1 MNKMNQT
8 QTRSPRKR
16 LLSLI
21 LAVILMIG
29 LLPISA
35 FATGDGYELSAGSRF
50 FIVNESDPT
59 GTDLGNF
66 VQLIG
71 QEFAAKGKPSSSVLP
86 IVYGQE
92 KDAEKGDI
100 VVKLD
105 SSLGEQ
111 SYKVSVGQKI
121 VVTGGDAA
129 GAFYGLTNLLQMFEK
144 NSLQDVTNT
153 PLVAER
159 SAYIDC
165 GRVYFSPEML
175 KALIK
180 TLAWNRMNTLYL
192 DFSNNNATRFFLD
205 EMKVTAGGQNYD
217 ITTARPS
224 DGKYLTQADM
234 VDIIKVAKQY
244 GVQIIPTFNSPGHI
258 GGLYSLNNSFFDKA
272 TTDDYDRSCGK
283 ITLDISKADAYA
295 FGQAVVKLYVD
306 FFAGQGCKSFNI
318 AADEATLGNV
328 KYDSTNATFVK
339 YVNELNTYIKGK
351 GMTTRMFN
359 DGIQNVTGDGIS
371 KDIIVLYWAPES
383 TAEALHKQGYQV
395 VNFSYGAGLYFAYG
409 ASWWVW
415 NQPVNTIYDGWTP
428 GVLNRNT
435 ADTYQY
441 NYVATEKTDPSNL
454 LGATFAVW
462 TDYAFTQ
469 SVSGDTIIT
478 RNSNDVVEKIQVVG
492 DRCWEN
498 ASTASYTTWKSGLTT
513 APGGINVSTHAIDG
527 TVLPAASGITAASQV
542 KILVEDANTGVSV
555 AVKGEE
561 GQKATVE
568 VKRITSGFTFDT
580 EAHVSY
586 NVTPAVDGKA
596 YTGEGTVTLPVPEDW
611 ATEASRIH
619 AYIIDN
625 GAVKL
630 ISGTLSGGKYTF
642 QVPHFSEM
650 GLVQLAEGAG
660 STENVTVAVGR
671 TSKAYDLTGDNLPSD
686 DTYSLGDIAS
696 YTVTT
701 AAGSWKVEGKANEIV
716 SGGKYAIGNG
726 SQYLTLN
733 DGTPGT
739 TTDSSKAA
747 VWTITKSG
755 SGYTIK
761 SDSYYLQH
769 SSNRLSVSTSS
780 SGSTW
785 YWSANDGFYFT
796 NYRTYYLTYS
806 NGWTVSRQSSARG
819 GGQPYTV
826 TVVPGGKTV
835 TFKGLNPGSTSVT
848 LGDTTY
854 SVTVVEKQNV
864 EIPIS
869 IIDYRADGLLF
880 DWTYNPKSGYADS
893 YRYGLVHGKAADWG
907 PTVGIGTSSKLNT
920 STGLYEVDGY
930 ASSNV
935 EQIEGTIIQK
945 TSNSNSNTTFYS
957 NSTDNNW
964 SRAGL
969 VQEKLG
975 ANGMPVY
982 TDAAVKYVAS
992 LLEAGYYNEMSGN
1005 CNSLIYNT
1013 FVASNGSRTIRNTSA
1028 SGFSENFKNA
1038 KTYANISNAYDLAWY
1053 LLNTIYQADT
1063 NMTTVTGTDKKEHS
1077 VPIYGMA
1084 VDAYKSIVLTDN
1096 GTGTYSFEAG
1106 YSGTKKDVRYDQESG
1121 TIYNGTNGG
1130 DESGFYPLENLGY
1143 EQPGLLTATSKVN
1156 NGAKNGGFTLRGES
1170 QFVYNKASN
1179 LYFTFTGDDD
1189 VYMYI
1194 NGVLALD
1201 LGGAHGR
1208 NNKTVNLN
1216 DLDPTKYGL
1225 KEGQVATFTFFYME
1239 RCSDASTFGIETN
1252 MELVQRAINVEKKA
1266 YDTSYANEY
1275 ASGTAVINRT
1285 TVAYDLIVTNKSNSP
1300 MSQIKLT
1307 DTDSLHSENGRE
1319 YGKAELGYGVTTP
1332 SVTPSTWADPEGRG
1346 TVALGQGNGYVLFI
1360 TDSTGTEV
1368 ANTRKSLSSLQ
1379 DLSNEIAGLT
1389 LPAGQSLHVR
1399 FLTATTKINDSKIL
1413 DYINTVEVS
1422 ATVGGQALSDK
1433 ASHELYSY
1441 NAKDT
1446 GRTYVVDFGLPLEIK
1461 GIFDTGAAKNIGEV
1475 SLSPKNEQ
1483 KYGTIDPKFNG
1494 YDTVLIYTLKANTTI
1509 NEPETITLDVVY
1521 KIGNSNIKLEKTLT
1535 IIPASN
1541 VYYEDSLAAFTN
1553 GKGAAKD
1560 AKWSIVDKDGNETT
1574 EGTAPTQ
1581 ALEQLGSSGIYGKD
1595 DAYNSSSMLSMGTAH
1610 KVTVT
1615 AAMLEAYNGD
1625 NKDNFAWPTA
1635 QFTFKGTGFD
1645 IISLTDNTSGAIMV
1659 TVEGVTDTTYK
1670 KNFLVNNYYG
1680 YKYDERSGEW
1690 GTVASSDSNAIYQ
1703 IPVMKVNGI
1712 PYGEYKVTIGVLYN
1726 SLFDKTGNSAYSFWL
1741 DAVRIYDPMGEYTGY
1756 TQDNEGYPQYIKLHD
1771 EVVKKTATPNGNA
1784 LFIDGAEKATIEQYT
1799 NLGPNNEV
1807 YLMKGQAITFKLT
1820 GTDVGKIA
1828 SVQIG
1833 AKAPK
1838 GAVELKVNDSVVVEK
1853 LSTATEM
1860 YYDITTLVTGGSYQV
1875 TITNTTGNILSLT
1888 NLKITYS
1895 EKGSVSLGTL
1905 NTQEQENAVS
1915 LVRALF
1921 TAPVATFSPETFQA
1935 DWGRAVR
1942 AGKRATLTVKTS
1954 ADVKSITVDGQAI
1967 TSYTTR
1973 TQRTGWGW
1981 WSPKVT
1987 YHVFTY
1993 TITAPAQTTD
2003 YAVCAVNAE
2012 GTASEAVTATL
2023 TVKPTTWWNWWF

>member
-1 MNKMNQT
+1 M
-8 QTRSPRKR
+8 
-16 LLSLI
+16 
-21 LAVILMIG
+21 
-29 LLPISA
+29 
-35 FATGDGYELSAGSRF
+35 
-50 FIVNESDPT
+50 
-59 GTDLGNF
+59 
-66 VQLIG
+66 
-71 QEFAAKGKPSSSVLP
+71 
-86 IVYGQE
+86 
-92 KDAEKGDI
+92 
-100 VVKLD
+100 
-105 SSLGEQ
+105 
-111 SYKVSVGQKI
+111 
-121 VVTGGDAA
+121 
-129 GAFYGLTNLLQMFEK
+129 
-144 NSLQDVTNT
+144 
-153 PLVAER
+153 
-159 SAYIDC
+159 
-165 GRVYFSPEML
+165 
-175 KALIK
+175 
-180 TLAWNRMNTLYL
+180 
-192 DFSNNNATRFFLD
+192 
-205 EMKVTAGGQNYD
+205 
-217 ITTARPS
+217 
-224 DGKYLTQADM
+224 
-234 VDIIKVAKQY
+234 
-244 GVQIIPTFNSPGHI
+244 
-258 GGLYSLNNSFFDKA
+258 
-272 TTDDYDRSCGK
+272 
-283 ITLDISKADAYA
+283 
-295 FGQAVVKLYVD
+295 
-306 FFAGQGCKSFNI
+306 
-318 AADEATLGNV
+318 
-328 KYDSTNATFVK
+328 
-339 YVNELNTYIKGK
+339 
-351 GMTTRMFN
+351 
-359 DGIQNVTGDGIS
+359 
-371 KDIIVLYWAPES
+371 
-383 TAEALHKQGYQV
+383 
-395 VNFSYGAGLYFAYG
+395 
-409 ASWWVW
+409 
-415 NQPVNTIYDGWTP
+415 
-428 GVLNRNT
+428 
-435 ADTYQY
+435 
-441 NYVATEKTDPSNL
+441 
-454 LGATFAVW
+454 
-462 TDYAFTQ
+462 
-469 SVSGDTIIT
+469 
-478 RNSNDVVEKIQVVG
+478 
-492 DRCWEN
+492 
-498 ASTASYTTWKSGLTT
+498 
-513 APGGINVSTHAIDG
+513 
-527 TVLPAASGITAASQV
+527 
-542 KILVEDANTGVSV
+542 
-555 AVKGEE
+555 
-561 GQKATVE
+561 
-568 VKRITSGFTFDT
+568 
-580 EAHVSY
+580 
-586 NVTPAVDGKA
+586 
-596 YTGEGTVTLPVPEDW
+596 TLPVPEGW
-611 ATEASRIH
+611 ATEDSRIR

-650 GLVQLAEGAG
+650 GLVQLAKGAG

-671 TSKAYDLTGDNLPSD
+671 TSKAYDLTGDNLPGDGTYKTD
-686 DTYSLGDIAS
+686 DGIAS
-696 YTVTT
+696 YTIATSTGEMT
-701 AAGSWKVEGKANEIV
+701 ATKATSIDSKTEYI
-716 SGGKYAIGNG
+716 IGNG
-726 SQYLTLN
+726 SQYLKLS
-733 DGTPGT
+733 GSSIRST
-739 TTDSSKAA
+739 TNLADATK
-747 VWTITKSG
+747 WTISSSG
-755 SGYTIK
+755 TGYTIK
-761 SDSYYLQH
+761 SDSYYLRH

-785 YWSANDGFYFT
+785 SWSANDGFSYSVSDWFGST
-796 NYRTYYLTYS
+796 TTYYLTYS
-806 NGWTVSRQSSARG
+806 TYSDGWTLSDYPTAANN
-819 GGQPYTV
+819 GQPYTTTAEKDGT
-826 TVVPGGKTV
+826 TVP
-835 TFKGLNPGSTSVT
+835 FKGLKVGTTSVT
-848 LGDTTY
+848 IGGTTY

-880 DWTYNPKSGYADS
+880 DWTYNPDSGYADS
-893 YRYGLVHGKAADWG
+893 YRYGLVHGKATGWG
-907 PTVGIGTSSKLNT
+907 ATVGSGATSKLNT
-920 STGLYEVDGY
+920 NTGLYEVDGY

-975 ANGMPVY
+975 TNGMPVY

-992 LLEAGYYNEMSGN
+992 LLKAGYYNEMSGN
-1005 CNSLIYNT
+1005 CNSLIYDT

-1028 SGFSENFKNA
+1028 DGFSDNFRNA
-1038 KTYANISNAYDLAWY
+1038 KTYANIKNAYDLAWY

-1063 NMTTVTGTDKKEHS
+1063 NMTTVAGTDGQTHS

-1106 YSGTKKDVRYDQESG
+1106 YSGTKKDVQYDRESG

-1143 EQPGLLTATSKVN
+1143 EQPGLLTTTSAVGATH
-1156 NGAKNGGFTLRGES
+1156 NGGFTLRGES
-1170 QFVYNKASN
+1170 QFVYNKDSN

-1194 NGVLALD
+1194 NGTLALD

-1208 NNKTVNLN
+1208 NSKTVNLN
-1216 DLDPTKYGL
+1216 DLDATKYGL

-1275 ASGTAVINRT
+1275 ASGTAVINGT

-1300 MSQIKLT
+1300 MTQIKLT
-1307 DTDSLHSENGRE
+1307 DTDSLGGNVTIGS
-1319 YGKAELGYGVTTP
+1319 GVDVSP
-1332 SVTPSTWADPEGRG
+1332 DVTPGASNDKG

-1379 DLSNEIAGLT
+1379 ALSDEIAGLT

-1399 FLTATTKINDSKIL
+1399 FLTAKTEINESKIL

-1446 GRTYVVDFGLPLEIK
+1446 GRTYVVDFGLPLKIE
-1461 GIFDTGAAKNIGEV
+1461 GIFDTGAQSNIGDV

-1483 KYGTIDPKFNG
+1483 KYGTVDPKFNG

-1521 KIGNSNIKLEKTLT
+1521 KIGNSDIKLEKTLT

-1541 VYYEDSLAAFTN
+1541 VYYEDSLAAFTD
-1553 GKGAAKD
+1553 GSGAASGAD
-1560 AKWSIVDKDGNETT
+1560 WSIV
-1574 EGTAPTQ
+1574 GTATDEQKSATQ

-1615 AAMLEAYNGD
+1615 ANMAANWEGD
-1625 NKDNFAWPTA
+1625 TTSAWPTA

-1645 IISLTDNTSGAIMV
+1645 IISLTDNTSGAI
-1659 TVEGVTDTTYK
+1659 TVNVYRGTDLTQK
-1670 KNFLVNNYYG
+1670 PCKRFAVDNYYG
-1680 YKYDERSGEW
+1680 YKLNADGSW
-1690 GTVASSDSNAIYQ
+1690 TTVSSTDSNALYQ
-1703 IPVMKVNGI
+1703 IPVIKVDELT
-1712 PYGEYKVTIGVLYN
+1712 YGEYTVVISVFYN
-1726 SLFDKTGNSAYSFWL
+1726 GLFDQTGNSKYNFWL
-1741 DAVRIYDPMGEYTGY
+1741 DAVRIYDPMGEYAGY

-1771 EVVKKTATPNGNA
+1771 EVVKGKATPDGETA
-1784 LFIDGAEKATIEQYT
+1784 KTLFIDGAENANIQQYASY
-1799 NLGPNNEV
+1799 GPNNEV
-1807 YLMKGQAITFKLT
+1807 YLMKGQAITFKIPAN
-1820 GTDVGKIA
+1820 DRIA
-1828 SVQIG
+1828 SIQIG
-1833 AKAPK
+1833 AKAPNGNTTMTVTGTK
-1838 GAVELKVNDSVVVEK
+1838 DTVLATEA

-1860 YYDITTLVTGGSYQV
+1860 YYKINVDVSTADQTVVIANKDGTG
-1875 TITNTTGNILSLT
+1875 ILSLT
-1888 NLKITYS
+1888 NLKITYETKPAEN
-1895 EKGSVSLGTL
+1895 EKVTL
-1905 NTQEQENAVS
+1905 AALDTQEQESAVN

-1954 ADVKSITVDGQAI
+1954 ADVESITVDGQSI

-1993 TITAPAQTTD
+1993 TTTAPAQTTD

>member
-35 FATGDGYELSAGSRF
+35 FATSASAQAGEDKAATQDSEFLRIFHLDCGRKYFTVSEIEGIIDQLAENHYTHIQLAFGNNGFRFLLNDMSVKANNKTYSSDDVKNAVTNGNTTYSNGKNTASTMLS
-50 FIVNESDPT
+50 E
-59 GTDLGNF
+59 TDMDT
-66 VQLIG
+66 II
-71 QEFAAKGKPSSSVLP
+71 AYAKGK
-86 IVYGQE
+86 
-92 KDAEKGDI
+92 DI
-100 VVKLD
+100 SIIPML
-105 SSLGEQ
+105 
-111 SYKVSVGQKI
+111 
-121 VVTGGDAA
+121 
-129 GAFYGLTNLLQMFEK
+129 
-144 NSLQDVTNT
+144 NT
-153 PLVAER
+153 PGHMDALVSAMMELNVGTQR
-159 SAYIDC
+159 SD
-165 GRVYFSPEML
+165 SEMSL
-175 KALIK
+175 TSDAQVEFIKALQQK
-180 TLAWNRMNTLYL
+180 Y
-192 DFSNNNATRFFLD
+192 
-205 EMKVTAGGQNYD
+205 
-217 ITTARPS
+217 ITYFAS
-224 DGKYLTQADM
+224 KGSKYYNL
-234 VDIIKVAKQY
+234 
-244 GVQIIPTFNSPGHI
+244 
-258 GGLYSLNNSFFDKA
+258 
-272 TTDDYDRSCGK
+272 
-283 ITLDISKADAYA
+283 
-295 FGQAVVKLYVD
+295 
-306 FFAGQGCKSFNI
+306 
-318 AADEATLGNV
+318 AADEYSFSGLSNTEYTVFA
-328 KYDSTNATFVK
+328 K
-339 YVNELNTYIKGK
+339 YVNEVAKMVK
-351 GMTTRMFN
+351 DAKMTPLAYN
-359 DGIQNVTGDGIS
+359 DGFLYSGKATSVPFDKDIVICYWAQDTNYASVTELHNAGFKILNNNDAWYYVLGDYLNFWAHPQWRYADAKEGIQKVPVTQAKNVADKEIPVVGSVLCCWCDGPHLSWADS
-371 KDIIVLYWAPES
+371 KDKVYDLIATMAKCNPD
-383 TAEALHKQGYQV
+383 
-395 VNFSYGAGLYFAYG
+395 YFTG
-409 ASWWVW
+409 KVKLSAS
-415 NQPVNTIYDGWTP
+415 D
-428 GVLNRNT
+428 
-435 ADTYQY
+435 
-441 NYVATEKTDPSNL
+441 
-454 LGATFAVW
+454 
-462 TDYAFTQ
+462 
-469 SVSGDTIIT
+469 
-478 RNSNDVVEKIQVVG
+478 
-492 DRCWEN
+492 
-498 ASTASYTTWKSGLTT
+498 
-513 APGGINVSTHAIDG
+513 
-527 TVLPAASGITAASQV
+527 
-542 KILVEDANTGVSV
+542 DATGVSV
-555 AVKGEE
+555 AVTGAK

-568 VKRITSGFTFDT
+568 VKKITSGFTFDT

-586 NVTPAVDGKA
+586 NVTPTVDGKA
-596 YTGEGTVTLPVPEDW
+596 YTGEGTVTLPVPEGW

-650 GLVQLAEGAG
+650 GLVQLAKGAG

-671 TSKAYDLTGDNLPSD
+671 TSKAYDLTGDNLPND
-686 DTYSLGDIAS
+686 GTYPLGDVAS

-701 AAGSWKVEGKANEIV
+701 AADSWKVEGKANPIT
-716 SGGKYAIGNG
+716 SGGKYVIGNG

-733 DGTPGT
+733 DDGTLGT
-739 TTDSSKAA
+739 IDDSSNAT
-747 VWTITKSG
+747 VWTITKS
-755 SGYTIK
+755 SDGYTIN
-761 SDSYYLQH
+761 SGSYYL
-769 SSNRLSVSTSS
+769 SRSSS
-780 SGSTW
+780 SGWSSYSLSASTISATW
-785 YWSANDGFYFT
+785 SWSANDGFYFT
-796 NYRTYYLTYS
+796 DYYGRYYYLTYS
-806 NGWTVSRQSSARG
+806 NGWTVSRYASTK
-819 GGQPYTV
+819 GQPYTA
-826 TVVPGGKTV
+826 TEVPGGKTV

-854 SVTVVEKQNV
+854 SVTVTEKQNV

-880 DWTYNPKSGYADS
+880 DWNYLQGDYSDS
-893 YRYGLVHGKAADWG
+893 YRYGLVHGKSGGYGYVVATKDS
-907 PTVGIGTSSKLNT
+907 T
-920 STGLYEVDGY
+920 TGLYTVDGNDS
-930 ASSNV
+930 AV
-935 EQIEGTIIQK
+935 EQIAGTKIEQ
-945 TSNSNSNTTFYS
+945 TGPVNSTYGTTFYTGNLD
-957 NSTDNNW
+957 NSW

-992 LLEAGYYNEMSGN
+992 LLKAGYYNKMSGN

-1063 NMTTVTGTDKKEHS
+1063 NMATVTGTDGQTHS

-1106 YSGTKKDVRYDQESG
+1106 YSNNPKYVDYDRTNG
-1121 TIYNGTNGG
+1121 TISQGTGG
-1130 DESGFYPLENLGY
+1130 TATVGFYPLDKLGY
-1143 EQPGLLTATSKVN
+1143 EQSGLLTKTSAIDSTH
-1156 NGAKNGGFTLRGES
+1156 NGSFTLRGES
-1170 QFVYNKASN
+1170 QFVYNKDSN

-1208 NNKTVNLN
+1208 NTKTVNLN
-1216 DLDPTKYGL
+1216 EVADKCGL
-1225 KEGQVATFTFFYME
+1225 VDGQVATFTFFYME
-1239 RCSDASTFGIETN
+1239 RCSDASTFGIKTN

-1275 ASGTAVINRT
+1275 ASGTAVINGT

-1300 MSQIKLT
+1300 MTQIKLT
-1307 DTDSLHSENGRE
+1307 DTDSLHSENGSE

-1332 SVTPSTWADPEGRG
+1332 SVTASTWIDPERRG

-1379 DLSNEIAGLT
+1379 ALSDEIAGLT

-1399 FLTATTKINDSKIL
+1399 FLTAKTEINESKIL

-1446 GRTYVVDFGLPLEIK
+1446 GRTYVVDFGLPLEIT
-1461 GIFDTGAAKNIGEV
+1461 GIFDEGARDNIGEV

-1483 KYGTIDPKFNG
+1483 KYGTVTIAPSGFG
-1494 YDTVLIYTLKANTTI
+1494 TTLTYTRTADKTI

-1521 KIGNSNIKLEKTLT
+1521 NIGNSKIKLEKTLT

-1541 VYYEDSLAAFTN
+1541 VYYEDSLATFTD
-1553 GKGAAKD
+1553 GSGAASGADWKL
-1560 AKWSIVDKDGNETT
+1560 VDSNGNENVTEDTT
-1574 EGTAPTQ
+1574 TTQ
-1581 ALEQLGSSGIYGKD
+1581 ALQQLGDKAIYGND
-1595 DAYNSSSMLSMGTAH
+1595 DAYNSSSKLSMGTAH

-1615 AAMLEAYNGD
+1615 SEMLAKWEKND
-1625 NKDNFAWPTA
+1625 TTSAWPTA
-1635 QFTFKGTGFD
+1635 SFTFTGTGFD
-1645 IISLTDNTSGAIMV
+1645 VISLTDNTSGAILVKV
-1659 TVEGVTDTTYK
+1659 TGAGADNSNYS
-1670 KNFLVNNYYG
+1670 KNYLVNNYYG
-1680 YKYDERSGEW
+1680 YKQVKNEDGRISW
-1690 GTVASSDSNAIYQ
+1690 VVSDSKEPNALYQ
-1703 IPVMKVNGI
+1703 IPVMKVDV
-1712 PYGEYKVTIGVLYN
+1712 PYGAYNVTIQVFYN
-1726 SLFDKTGNSAYSFWL
+1726 QIFDKTGGKQYNFWL
-1741 DAVRIYDPMGEYTGY
+1741 DAIRVYNPMGENGNSYY

-1771 EVVKKTATPNGNA
+1771 ALADGTAKPDDKTDKMV
-1784 LFIDGAEKATIEQYT
+1784 FIDGGSTADIATYA
-1799 NLGPNNEV
+1799 NYGPNNEV
-1807 YLMKGQAITFKLT
+1807 YLMKGQAITFKIPQNANV
-1820 GTDVGKIA
+1820 DSI
-1828 SVQIG
+1828 QIG
-1833 AKAPK
+1833 AKAPDGK
-1838 GAVELKVNDSVVVEK
+1838 TAKMVVNSSEPIELN
-1853 LSTATEM
+1853 TATEM
-1860 YYDITTLVTGGSYQV
+1860 YYTISSGADQFTISNTGDG
-1875 TITNTTGNILSLT
+1875 ILSLT
-1888 NLKITYS
+1888 NLKITYKTKPAEN
-1895 EKGSVSLGTL
+1895 EKVTL
-1905 NTQEQENAVS
+1905 AALDTQEQENAVN

-1954 ADVKSITVDGQAI
+1954 ADVESITVDGQSI

-2012 GTASEAVTATL
+2012 GTASEPITATL
-2023 TVKPTTWWNWWF
+2023 TVRPATWWNWWF

>member
-1 MNKMNQT
+1 M
-8 QTRSPRKR
+8 
-16 LLSLI
+16 
-21 LAVILMIG
+21 
-29 LLPISA
+29 
-35 FATGDGYELSAGSRF
+35 
-50 FIVNESDPT
+50 
-59 GTDLGNF
+59 
-66 VQLIG
+66 
-71 QEFAAKGKPSSSVLP
+71 
-86 IVYGQE
+86 
-92 KDAEKGDI
+92 
-100 VVKLD
+100 KLD

-561 GQKATVE
+561 GQKGSLTVDRLE
-568 VKRITSGFTFDT
+568 TSPNADAITAAGAEKS
-580 EAHVSY
+580 VSY

-596 YTGEGTVTLPVPEDW
+596 YTGEGTVTLPVPEGW

-660 STENVTVAVGR
+660 LTPGYVTVSEGGNKVITISGVNLAKDGTPFTTEDSSIATVTVTGQDESTEPDYTKETVSYSALAGYNNSWTKTEYFYKVGSNYYPVYAYREYYYGYYYYGYSTTDESSNVQQIGEGRNTTVDLYKETGTKTIPASTTITFHGVKAGAKTYANIGR
-671 TSKAYDLTGDNLPSD
+671 VRYE
-686 DTYSLGDIAS
+686 I
-696 YTVTT
+696 TVT
-701 AAGSWKVEGKANEIV
+701 EKAIV
-716 SGGKYAIGNG
+716 SGN
-726 SQYLTLN
+726 
-733 DGTPGT
+733 
-739 TTDSSKAA
+739 
-747 VWTITKSG
+747 TIE
-755 SGYTIK
+755 
-761 SDSYYLQH
+761 LP
-769 SSNRLSVSTSS
+769 VSI
-780 SGSTW
+780 
-785 YWSANDGFYFT
+785 
-796 NYRTYYLTYS
+796 
-806 NGWTVSRQSSARG
+806 V
-819 GGQPYTV
+819 
-826 TVVPGGKTV
+826 
-835 TFKGLNPGSTSVT
+835 
-848 LGDTTY
+848 
-854 SVTVVEKQNV
+854 
-864 EIPIS
+864 
-869 IIDYRADGLLF
+869 DYRADGLLF
-880 DWTYNPKSGYADS
+880 DYDVNDENPYSSYAYSLVRTYKGDS
-893 YRYGLVHGKAADWG
+893 L
-907 PTVGIGTSSKLNT
+907 
-920 STGLYEVDGY
+920 STGQNAIAGTTLEFPALAGHMKGNGTG
-930 ASSNV
+930 SNYWD
-935 EQIEGTIIQK
+935 K
-945 TSNSNSNTTFYS
+945 YS
-957 NSTDNNW
+957 QFGGAIRT
-964 SRAGL
+964 GL
-969 VQEKLG
+969 VQDTLG

-982 TDAAVKYVAS
+982 TDAAVKFVAER
-992 LLEAGYYNEMSGN
+992 LAHGAIAAQRHDKDENRNDIL
-1005 CNSLIYNT
+1005 YNT
-1013 FVASNGSRTIRNTSA
+1013 FLKSGADRSVLNSETSK
-1028 SGFSENFKNA
+1028 FSTEFSTTKN
-1038 KTYANISNAYDLAWY
+1038 YANIKNAYDLAWY
-1053 LLNTIYQADT
+1053 LLNTIYEGDKNTAS
-1063 NMTTVTGTDKKEHS
+1063 VTDNVKGGTYTL
-1077 VPIYGMA
+1077 PIYGMA
-1084 VDAYKSIVLTDN
+1084 TDVFN
-1096 GTGTYSFEAG
+1096 KMILRQSDDGTYYYLDCYVDDGQVVLDKENKA
-1106 YSGTKKDVRYDQESG
+1106 
-1121 TIYNGTNGG
+1121 IYNG
-1130 DESGFYPLENLGY
+1130 DSGYKDGTKFFYPLTGEGYDKYLGDTTDM
-1143 EQPGLLTATSKVN
+1143 QPQTTVDTKNDWYPVGA
-1156 NGAKNGGFTLRGES
+1156 NGNFTLKGEA
-1170 QFVYNKASN
+1170 QFIYRNADN
-1179 LYFTFTGDDD
+1179 LYFTFSGDDD
-1189 VYMYI
+1189 VYLFI
-1194 NGVLALD
+1194 NNKLALD
-1201 LGGAHGR
+1201 IGGSHWPVE
-1208 NNKTVNLN
+1208 KTVNLN
-1216 DLDPTKYGL
+1216 DLSAEYGL
-1225 KEGQVATFTFFYME
+1225 EEGQVATFTFFYME
-1239 RCSDASTFGIETN
+1239 RCADASNFSIKTNIE
-1252 MELVQRAINVEKKA
+1252 LAQRDINVEKKA

-1275 ASGTAVINRT
+1275 ASGTAVINGT

-1300 MSQIKLT
+1300 MTQIKLI
-1307 DTDSLHSENGRE
+1307 DTDSLHSENGSE

-1332 SVTPSTWADPEGRG
+1332 SVTASTWIDPEHRG

-1360 TDSTGTEV
+1360 TDSNGTEV

-1379 DLSNEIAGLT
+1379 ALSDEIAKLE

-1399 FLTATTKINDSKIL
+1399 FLTAKTEITESKIL

-1422 ATVGGQALSDK
+1422 ATVGKQTLSDT

-1461 GIFDTGAAKNIGEV
+1461 DIFDEGAKDNIGEV

-1483 KYGTIDPKFNG
+1483 KYGTVTIAPNGFN
-1494 YDTVLIYTLKANTTI
+1494 TTLTYTRTANTTI

-1521 KIGNSNIKLEKTLT
+1521 NIGNSNIKLEKTLT

-1541 VYYEDSLAAFTN
+1541 VYYEDSMATFTS
-1553 GKGAAKD
+1553 GKGAASGAD
-1560 AKWSIVDKDGNETT
+1560 WSIV
-1574 EGTAPTQ
+1574 GTATDEQKSATQ

-1595 DAYNSSSMLSMGTAH
+1595 AAYNSSSMLSMGTAH

-1615 AAMLEAYNGD
+1615 ANMANTDAWKAQSGS
-1625 NKDNFAWPTA
+1625 AWPTA

-1645 IISLTDNTSGAIMV
+1645 IISLTNNKSGTIFVDVTNTATGKQYNYV
-1659 TVEGVTDTTYK
+1659 
-1670 KNFLVNNYYG
+1670 VNNYYG
-1680 YKYDERSGEW
+1680 YTYQNDEW
-1690 GTVASSDSNAIYQ
+1690 VVNKDTSDTLYQ
-1703 IPVMKVNGI
+1703 IPVMKVDGLG
-1712 PYGEYKVTIGVLYN
+1712 YGEYNVVIKVAYN
-1726 SLFDKTGNSAYSFWL
+1726 KFFDTAGADKYSFWL
-1741 DAVRIYDPMGEYTGY
+1741 DAVRIYDPMGEYADY
-1756 TQDNEGYPQYIKLHD
+1756 TKDNEGYPQYIKLRD
-1771 EVVKKTATPNGNA
+1771 TLVDGTAKPDGTDKTV
-1784 LFIDGAEKATIEQYT
+1784 FIDGGSTADIKTTYANY
-1799 NLGPNNEV
+1799 GPNNEV
-1807 YLMKGQAITFKLT
+1807 YLMKGQAITFKIPAN
-1820 GTDVGKIA
+1820 DKIA
-1828 SVQIG
+1828 SIQIG

-1838 GAVELKVNDSVVVEK
+1838 GTANLNVNEK
-1853 LSTATEM
+1853 EIVSGGLSTATEM
-1860 YYDITTLVTGGSYQV
+1860 YYQIATVGGQF
-1875 TITNTTGNILSLT
+1875 TITNTGDGILSLT

-1895 EKGSVSLGTL
+1895 AKSSVSLGTL

-1954 ADVKSITVDGQAI
+1954 ADVESITVDGQSI